1 MTPASSRP
9 ICARPRA
16 RRSRPWWSIP
26 AALPRLPNRH
36 GRQAM
41 GAIEPNWIALL
52 WFALFATVC
61 AIAFLVVS
69 GMFPFASR
77 PERVKSGAATA
88 LVVGNGLLLM
98 ALLAGTG
105 LYGYAELRWT
115 TLIVV
120 TGLVVLFAP
129 GLFEVWP
136 SSMRD
141 GPTGLVVLI
150 GIQILALATLAK
162 LARPPWANMS

>member
-1 MTPASSRP
+1 
-9 ICARPRA
+9 
-16 RRSRPWWSIP
+16 
-26 AALPRLPNRH
+26 
-36 GRQAM
+36 M

-69 GMFPFASR
+69 GMFPLASR
-77 PERVKSGAATA
+77 PQQAKTRAATA
-88 LVVGNGLLLM
+88 LVAGNAVLLI

-115 TLIVV
+115 SLIVV

-129 GLFEVWP
+129 GLFEAWP
-136 SSMRD
+136 SVTRD
-141 GPTGLVVLI
+141 GPGGLVVLV
-150 GIQILALATLAK
+150 GIQLCALVALAKVAHAL
-162 LARPPWANMS
+162 PDMS